1 MTTEKALKTLSGK
14 HDCRVKG
21 RKIFIL
27 TGRDK
32 HYPRKNDLGNVSWGA
47 IDYLSKHLNG
57 YSVIYV
63 DSFNNRKR
71 KRR

>member
-32 HYPRKNDLGNVSWGA
+32 HYPRKNDLGNGSWGG
-47 IDYLSKHLNG
+47 D
-57 YSVIYV
+57 
-63 DSFNNRKR
+63 
-71 KRR
+71 